1 MTRAIEVGATKGE
14 AEDLGLVWIDCP
26 YPLISVGL
34 ARILERE
41 ARIHIGREQPVEEE
55 PSIVIL
61 GVGGMEGLL
70 ESIKRIRKQCPNA
83 LLLIFG
89 LYLELAAAQTALRA
103 GARGYIHTGMQLE
116 QLVRAVRVA
125 TEGQIVA
132 PRELLEYLISNE
144 DVMDLSTVLSH
155 RQQEIL
161 ELVDEGLSNSQ
172 IAKRLFLTE
181 STVKQHLRAAY
192 KALGVRNRTEAT
204 RLLRNNSSS

>member
-1 MTRAIEVGATKGE
+1 
-14 AEDLGLVWIDCP
+14 
-26 YPLISVGL
+26 
-34 ARILERE
+34 
-41 ARIHIGREQPVEEE
+41 
-55 PSIVIL
+55 
-61 GVGGMEGLL
+61 
-70 ESIKRIRKQCPNA
+70 
-83 LLLIFG
+83 
-89 LYLELAAAQTALRA
+89 
-103 GARGYIHTGMQLE
+103 MQLE

>member
-1 MTRAIEVGATKGE
+1 
-14 AEDLGLVWIDCP
+14 
-26 YPLISVGL
+26 
-34 ARILERE
+34 
-41 ARIHIGREQPVEEE
+41 
-55 PSIVIL
+55 
-61 GVGGMEGLL
+61 
-70 ESIKRIRKQCPNA
+70 

-89 LYLELAAAQTALRA
+89 LYLELADAQTALRA